1 MSGIK
6 LSIIGAG
13 SAIFSL
19 RLVGDFCK
27 TRGLSGSFISLM
39 DIDEERLNAVH
50 KLATRY
56 AAALGIDLSFE
67 KTTSLK
73 HSVKDADFVINSAL
87 VGGHKQLEVIRE
99 IGEKHGYKRGID
111 SQEFNMVSDYYTLSN
126 YNQLR
131 YFQEIAN
138 TMEELCPQAWLLQAA
153 NPVLE
158 GTTLLSRHSKIK
170 VVGICHGHSS
180 IEVLARHLGL
190 DFYQIDWQVAGFNH
204 NIWLNRFK
212 YQGENAYPFLDRW
225 IEEKKEEWKPETPF
239 DDQLSPAALD
249 MYKFYERL
257 PIGDTVRN
265 GSWKYHYDLETK
277 KKWYGEPWGGA
288 DSDLG
293 WSWYQNKYLKEQTE
307 TTFQLAADDSV
318 DLLKIFPPD
327 QMSGEQHIHLINAL
341 VNNHRERL
349 VLNILN
355 KGPILEGIPDNV
367 VVEVPVVVD
376 SSGLHPEVI
385 NPPLPRR
392 ILEMYLLP
400 RMLRM
405 EWALEAF
412 MTGDKRILEEILVRD
427 PRTKSFEQVKAVIEE
442 ILALPFNQMMK
453 RHYQGN
459 LENIQNY
466 NK

>member
-13 SAIFSL
+13 SAVFSL
-19 RLVGDFCK
+19 RLIGDFCK

-56 AAALGIDLSFE
+56 AAALRIDLDFE
-67 KTTSLK
+67 KTTNLK
-73 HSVKDADFVINSAL
+73 NSIKDADFVINSAL
-87 VGGHKQLEVIRE
+87 IGGHKQLEIVRK
-99 IGEKHGYKRGID
+99 IGERYGYPRGID

-126 YNQLR
+126 YNQLK

-138 TMEELCPQAWLLQAA
+138 AMEELCPKAWLLQAA
-153 NPVLE
+153 NPILE
-158 GTTLLSRHSKIK
+158 GVTLLSRYSKIK
-170 VVGICHGHSS
+170 VVGICHGHNS
-180 IEVLARHLGL
+180 IEDLARHLGL
-190 DFYQIDWQVAGFNH
+190 NLPQIDWQVAGFNH

-212 YQGENAYPFLDRW
+212 YQGKDAYPILDRW
-225 IEEKKEEWKPETPF
+225 MVEKREKWIPKTPF

-249 MYKFYERL
+249 MYKFYKRM

-265 GSWKYHYDLETK
+265 SSWKYHYNLETK

-293 WSWYQNKYLKEQTE
+293 WNWYQNHYLKEQTE
-307 TTFQLAADDSV
+307 NTFRLSTNDSI
-318 DLLKIFPPD
+318 DLLKVFPPD
-327 QMSGEQHIHLINAL
+327 QMSGEQHIYLIDAL
-341 VNNHRERL
+341 VNNHQKRL
-349 VLNILN
+349 ILN
-355 KGPILEGIPDNV
+355 LPNQGPIIPGIPENV
-367 VVEVPVVVD
+367 VVEVPVIVD
-376 SSGLHPEVI
+376 SSGLRPEEI
-385 NPPLPRR
+385 DPPLPKR

-405 EWALEAF
+405 EWSLEAF
-412 MTGDKRILEEILVRD
+412 ITGDRGILEEILVRD

-442 ILALPFNQMMK
+442 ILALPFNQEMK
-453 RHYQGN
+453 RHYRYS
-459 LENIQNY
+459 L
-466 NK
+466 

>member
-1 MSGIK
+1 MAGGFYMSSIK

-27 TRGLSGSFISLM
+27 TNSLSGSWISLM
-39 DIDEERLNAVH
+39 DIDEERLKAVY

-56 AAALGIDLSFE
+56 AADLGVDLEFE
-67 KTTSLK
+67 KTTDLK
-73 HSVKDADFVINSAL
+73 HSIKDADFVINTAL
-87 VGGHKQLEVIRE
+87 VGGHEQLEEVRRV
-99 IGEKHGYKRGID
+99 GEKYGYTRGID

-126 YNQLR
+126 YNQLK
-131 YFQEIAN
+131 YFQEIARN
-138 TMEELCPQAWLLQAA
+138 MDELCPQAWLFQAA

-158 GTTLLSRHSKIK
+158 GTTLLSRYSKIK

-180 IEVLARHLGL
+180 IEALARRLGL
-190 DFYQIDWQVAGFNH
+190 DYPEVDWQVAGFNH
-204 NIWLNRFK
+204 NIWLNRFR
-212 YQGENAYPFLDRW
+212 YQGKDAYPLLDRW
-225 IEEKKEEWKPETPF
+225 IKEERNRWKPETPF

-249 MYKFYERL
+249 MYRFYGRM
-257 PIGDTVRN
+257 PVGDTVRN

-293 WSWYQNKYLKEQTE
+293 WSWYQKIYLKEQTE
-307 TTFQLAADDSV
+307 KTFRLAADDSV
-318 DLLKIFPPD
+318 DLLKVFPPN
-327 QMSGEQHIHLINAL
+327 QRSGEQHIQLIDAL
-341 VNNHRERL
+341 VNNHQERL

-355 KGPILEGIPDNV
+355 RGPILKGIPENV
-367 VVEVPVVVD
+367 VVEVPAVVD
-376 SSGLHPEVI
+376 GSGIRPEKI
-385 NPPLPRR
+385 DPPLPKR

-412 MTGDKRILEEILVRD
+412 LTGDKKILEEILIRD
-427 PRTKSFEQVKAVIEE
+427 PRTKSFEQVKSVLKE
-442 ILALPFNQMMK
+442 ILALPFNQEMRK
-453 RHYQGN
+453 HYPDN
-459 LENIQNY
+459 L
-466 NK
+466 